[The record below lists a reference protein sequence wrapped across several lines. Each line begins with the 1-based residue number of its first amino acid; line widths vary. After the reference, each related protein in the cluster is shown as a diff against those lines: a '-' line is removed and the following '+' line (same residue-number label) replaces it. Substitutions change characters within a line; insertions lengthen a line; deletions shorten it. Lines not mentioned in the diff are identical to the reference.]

1 MSLARN
7 MSNKYWT
14 NLLANY
20 TKTGLDAAK
29 TASIKVVHKT
39 DEAGKELI
47 RNKIADNIVKPKPML
62 FHHRKDKK
70 I

>member
-1 MSLARN
+1 
-7 MSNKYWT
+7 MSNRYWK

-29 TASIKVVHKT
+29 TASIKVAHKT

-47 RNKIADNIVKPKPML
+47 RNKIVDNIVKLKPML

-70 I
+70 Y